1 MTIKELLFQ
10 EIESTPEELLEET
23 LDFLRF
29 LKTKQTKTQ
38 TDPKSDTHKSVQST
52 GRSLLEHL
60 KTIGTWEGDDAQLCL
75 ERVYATR
82 GKAQFDQPN
91 PFDE

>member
-1 MTIKELLFQ
+1 MTIKKQLFQ
-10 EIESTPEELLEET
+10 EIESTPEELLEQT

-29 LKTKQTKTQ
+29 LKTKQIKTQ
-38 TDPKSDTHKSVQST
+38 TELKSNIHKSFEST

-75 ERVYATR
+75 ERVYTTR
-82 GKAQFDQPN
+82 GKVQFDQPN